1 MTRVADYIVERL
13 YAETVKHIFMVTGRG
28 SLFLS
33 DAVARHQDTT
43 GISVHHE
50 QAAAYAAVAYAQY
63 NDRLGACLVSTGCA
77 GTNAITA
84 TLSAWQ
90 DGVPCVF
97 VSGQNMLQETS
108 RHTGIPIRTFG
119 QQEADIVSIVEPIT
133 KYATMITDPAQIA
146 YQMDKALHMA
156 QTGRKGPVW
165 IDVPLDLQSMRVE
178 PDALHRLET
187 DGDNT
192 CDPDP
197 EDLAYVQHCL
207 NEARR
212 PVLLI
217 GNGIRSSGATE
228 ILEEFVA
235 RHPLPIVFSGSA
247 PDVYGSDKRLSTG
260 SVGIMGCSRA
270 GNFALQNADLLL
282 VIGNRLSPMTT
293 GSDYCKFA
301 RAAKT
306 VVVDIDP
313 AEHAKNTVRIDK
325 LITSDAG
332 RFLRGLRELGVT
344 PASSEWIEKCAHWK
358 DIFPKCDEKQRA
370 SDAIDL
376 HYLAE
381 ALSDTLPENAVFVSD
396 SGLAELILPTNI
408 DFRKGQRCIHPASQG
423 AMGYALP
430 AAIGAYF
437 SSGNPIIAVI
447 GDGSIMMNLQELETI
462 RYHRVPIKIIVV
474 NNNAYA
480 VIRKRQVELFR
491 KRTIGTDPS
500 NGVSCPDFE
509 KLSATFDIAYMR
521 INDSSQLPVKLKE
534 LLAMD
539 GPAICELRGLES
551 QGYVSI
557 DHARTGDGKFARRP
571 LEDQSPFL
579 DRETFLSEMVI
590 EPIDQ

>member
-1 MTRVADYIVERL
+1 MTRVADYIIERL
-13 YAETVKHIFMVTGRG
+13 YNESAKHIFMVTGRG

-33 DAVARHQDTT
+33 DAVARHQDIT

-63 NDRLGACLVSTGCA
+63 NDKLGVCLVSTGCA

-90 DGVPCVF
+90 DGIPCVF
-97 VSGQNMLQETS
+97 VSGQNMLHETS
-108 RHTGIPIRTFG
+108 RYTGVPIRTFG

-187 DGDNT
+187 DGDDT
-192 CDPDP
+192 CDPDS
-197 EDLAYVQHCL
+197 EDLAYVRHCL
-207 NEARR
+207 NEAQR

-217 GNGIRSSGATE
+217 GNGVRSSGATE
-228 ILEEFVA
+228 ILEDFVT

-247 PDVYGSDKRLSTG
+247 PDVYGTDHRLSIG

-306 VVVDIDP
+306 IVVDIDP
-313 AEHAKNTVRIDK
+313 AEHAKNTVRIDR

-332 RFLRGLRELGVT
+332 RFLHGLRELGVT

-358 DIFPKCDEKQRA
+358 DIFPKCGEKQRA
-370 SDAIDL
+370 SDAVDL

-381 ALSDTLPENAVFVSD
+381 ALSGTLPANAVFVSD

-437 SSGNPIIAVI
+437 SSGNPVIAVI

-462 RYHRVPIKIIVV
+462 RYHRIPIKIIVV

-500 NGVSCPDFE
+500 NGVSCPSFE

-521 INDSSQLPVKLKE
+521 INDSSELSTKLEE

-539 GPAICELRGLES
+539 GPVICELQGLES

-579 DRETFLSEMVI
+579 DRETFLSEMII